1 MRYARKVKLAFIA
14 LFLTTLV
21 VRYARKVILSIVLR
35 ETFLWDII
43 GEIILETEIG
53 NAGVPAAAYDFRG

>member
-1 MRYARKVKLAFIA
+1 MYLFFIALFLATLVVRYARKVKLAFIA

-43 GEIILETEIG
+43 
-53 NAGVPAAAYDFRG
+53 

>member
-1 MRYARKVKLAFIA
+1 MRYTRKVKLAFIA

-43 GEIILETEIG
+43 
-53 NAGVPAAAYDFRG
+53 